1 MINNFKIKF
10 FDNILSRKNSLSLNI
25 ISLMICI
32 LPLALITGPFL
43 SDLIISIV
51 GIYFIFISIRNKLFR
66 YYNYTIVKV
75 FFVFY
80 FIILT
85 SSLISINPLL
95 SLESSLFYFRFIF
108 FALGVAYVLEHNL
121 KFLNNFKLFLY
132 ATLFALVLDGFI
144 QFLFGTNLVGYK
156 IEGERV
162 SSFFGEELVL
172 GHYLVRIFPILLSIF
187 FITKFN
193 GIKEIIFFTILSLS
207 IFTLIL
213 LSGDRS
219 AFLLLIIQMFLL
231 LILLKGYKSFRIVF
245 FLASLTIFIGVIASS
260 EIVKNRLVNST
271 ISQMGIDNSK
281 LFIFS
286 EYHERMFISATKM
299 FIDKPILGHGPKTFR
314 VLCMNDQYYVQGGSC
329 STHPHNT
336 YIQLMAE
343 TGIMGTLIVIGVLAF
358 AAYIFFKQF
367 ISLYLLKSK
376 YNVEDYKVCLIVVVF
391 LNLWPI
397 IPTLNFFNN
406 WISILYFLP
415 VGFLLSQ
422 NKP

>member
-51 GIYFIFISIRNKLFR
+51 GIYFIVISIRNKLFR

-108 FALGVAYVLEHNL
+108 FALGVAYVLENNL
-121 KFLNNFKLFLY
+121 NFLNNFKLFLY
-132 ATLFALVLDGFI
+132 ATLFVLVLDGFI
-144 QFLFGTNLVGYK
+144 QFIFGTNLVGYK
-156 IEGERV
+156 IVGERV

-193 GIKEIIFFTILSLS
+193 GIKEIIFFTILCLS

-219 AFLLLIIQMFLL
+219 AFLLLIIQIFLL
-231 LILLKGYKSFRIVF
+231 LILLKGYKSFRIVL

-271 ISQMGIDNSK
+271 INQMGINDSK

-358 AAYIFFKQF
+358 TAYIFFKQF
-367 ISLYLLKSK
+367 ISLYLIKSK

-422 NKP
+422 NNS

>member
-43 SDLIISIV
+43 SDLIVSIV
-51 GIYFIFISIRNKLFR
+51 GIYFIVISIRNKLFR

-108 FALGVAYVLEHNL
+108 FALGVAYVLENNL
-121 KFLNNFKLFLY
+121 NFLNNFKLFLY
-132 ATLFALVLDGFI
+132 ATLFVLVLDGFI
-144 QFLFGTNLVGYK
+144 QFIFGTNLVGYK
-156 IEGERV
+156 IVGERV

-193 GIKEIIFFTILSLS
+193 GIKEIIFFTALSLS

-219 AFLLLIIQMFLL
+219 AFLLLIIQIFLL
-231 LILLKGYKSFRIVF
+231 LILLKGYKSFRIVL

-271 ISQMGIDNSK
+271 INQMGIEDSK

-358 AAYIFFKQF
+358 TAYIFFKQF
-367 ISLYLLKSK
+367 ISLYLIKSK

-422 NKP
+422 NNS